1 MIKDE
6 YAILTLTQ
14 WTNAATQAGF
24 DAYEDSSDDL
34 EESWGLLYLGAEDE
48 HMNTYRFLITDK
60 QKLFLAKIK
69 YGI

>member
-1 MIKDE
+1 MFIKDE

-34 EESWGLLYLGAEDE
+34 EESWGLLYLEAEDV
-48 HMNTYRFLITDK
+48 NTYRFLITDK

-69 YGI
+69 YGF